1 MSKRFPLLKAET
13 IQSKAPLL
21 WMTLIALLYYPTF
34 RIFPYWDDPDYVM
47 WAASYGGSMTQH
59 GDSQLFRPI
68 ERYIINLSLHGPLP
82 TYWLTKILALVLLF
96 LSTLLV
102 AKLAKLALQNE
113 YKWLQFAVPTLYLLH
128 PMHVITVLEM
138 DITSQNLGTFFS
150 LALVLVLCRLA
161 VLDAGSLNKAAVFQ
175 TTAALFVV
183 SLLGAFSKE
192 TFLGMIAAAPFLMAI
207 AAWRPGTASRMRL
220 AFIASGAASALA
232 LAIYFTARRLAGFVL
247 LGGPVQPRYRV
258 HFGLNVLVNACVAV
272 GASLFPGN
280 TLKLFVQLNVFYVAL
295 AFSLVFAGFLLFW
308 KRYRNFAGALV
319 SGRIL
324 HSSQQRLL
332 AIFLLAGAATIL
344 PGGMINGLISENQT
358 DATISFVLLLAL
370 LVPALIP
377 EGDGKPTSAA
387 VLGASAVL
395 AGMTAV
401 MMGTA
406 ASEKVLAAHEMSRRA
421 NAMGDEIVKQ
431 YEAHPAGHFFLCVPP
446 ESLQG
451 RYSVFHISD
460 GMLAAEQLYRIQM
473 LHPPKPPGF
482 ILDLPA
488 DRSLCAMRVVDEK
501 LYAEKPTAVEA
512 R

>member
-1 MSKRFPLLKAET
+1 MSKHFPFLRAET
-13 IQSKAPLL
+13 IQSKAWFL

-34 RIFPYWDDPDYVM
+34 RIFPYWDDPDYVI
-47 WAASYGGSMTQH
+47 WAASYGGSMMQH

-113 YKWLQFAVPTLYLLH
+113 HKWLQFAIPTLYLLH

-150 LALVLVLCRLA
+150 LALVLVVCRLA
-161 VLDAGSLNKAAVFQ
+161 VLDAGSLNKAAVFRA
-175 TTAALFVV
+175 TAALFVV

-207 AAWRPGTASRMRL
+207 AAWRPGAASRMRL
-220 AFIASGAASALA
+220 AFLASGAISALT
-232 LAIYFTARRLAGFVL
+232 LGIYFTARRLAGFVL
-247 LGGPVQPRYRV
+247 LSGPVQPRYRV
-258 HFGLNVLVNACVAV
+258 HFGLNVLVNAGVAV
-272 GASLFPGN
+272 GASLFPGS
-280 TLKLFVQLNVFYVAL
+280 TLKLFVHLNVFYVAL
-295 AFSLVFAGFLLFW
+295 AFSLVLAGLLLFW
-308 KRYRNFAGALV
+308 KRYRDFALAMA
-319 SGRIL
+319 SGRIFQ
-324 HSSQQRLL
+324 SSQQRLL

-358 DATISFVLLLAL
+358 DATISFVLLVVL

-377 EGDGKPTSAA
+377 ERDERPTSAA

-395 AGMTAV
+395 IGMIAV

-406 ASEKVLAAHEMSRRA
+406 ASEKVLAAQEMSRHA
-421 NAMGDEIVKQ
+421 NAMGEEIVKH
-431 YEAHPAGHFFLCVPP
+431 YEAHPVGHFFLCIPP

-473 LHPPKPPGF
+473 LHPAKPANFIPGYSADLCSMQL
-482 ILDLPA
+482 LDERLSPA
-488 DRSLCAMRVVDEK
+488 T
-501 LYAEKPTAVEA
+501 PTGAEA